1 MGNHH
6 TSRVLNTLRA
16 GSLPANQPL
25 CKSTDFQ
32 AVSQWTRKDYRPTEA
47 RGNAQQGEMDGN
59 ATTARSKGKRGRP
72 HKGSDVETSKTHLYL
87 ENADGTLVDSDQIAD
102 MSRKA
107 RILWRTLNKDGL
119 APPTFGQMMPKAF
132 EYFLRMML
140 ADEAHDFL
148 LLCDDGEWKLRE
160 WSTRSYP
167 SWHRNRFGQSE
178 AEKDGEGNGKTG
190 KFFFD

>member
-6 TSRVLNTLRA
+6 TGHVLNTLRA
-16 GSLPANQPL
+16 GSLPAKQPL
-25 CKSTDFQ
+25 HKRTDFQ
-32 AVSQWTRKDYRPTEA
+32 AVSQWTRKDYRRAEA
-47 RGNAQQGEMDGN
+47 RGNAQQGETDGN

-72 HKGSDVETSKTHLYL
+72 RKGSDDETSKSHLYL

-107 RILWRTLNKDGL
+107 RMLWRTLDEDGL

-132 EYFLRMML
+132 EYFSRMML
-140 ADEAHDFL
+140 ADEAHNFL

-160 WSTRSYP
+160 WSTRLYP
-167 SWHRNRFGQSE
+167 SWHRNRIDQSE
-178 AEKDGEGNGKTG
+178 AEKDAEGNGKKG
-190 KFFFD
+190 VLFFD